1 MIPYRHKLVGYA
13 RDLRKNQTK
22 EERKLWYTFLRSLP
36 VKFVRQK
43 PIGQYIV
50 DFYCAEAKLAI
61 ELDGSQHYEDIGEE
75 YDLQRDRFLR
85 EHGIAVAR
93 YSNLQIAR
101 EYDAVKADILNR
113 LGLE

>member
-1 MIPYRHKLVGYA
+1 MIHYQHRLIGYA

-22 EERKLWYTFLRSLP
+22 EERKLWHTFLKSLP
-36 VKFVRQK
+36 LKFVRQK

-61 ELDGSQHYEDIGEE
+61 ELDGSQHYEVFGEE
-75 YDLQRDRFLR
+75 YDLQRNRFLN
-85 EHGIAVAR
+85 EQGITVVR

-101 EYDAVKADILNR
+101 EYNSVKADILKH